1 VSLSEEEI
9 RRITLEAINEL
20 GDKASPALV
29 KSIVANAVNKLDGG
43 TQTEVPTEKKERK
56 FDRAILTSF
65 GINRPGVVAQITALL
80 SEAEC
85 DLRDIS
91 QKIMEDF
98 YTLIMIVDLSNS
110 KYSMK
115 ELDEKL
121 NAIAE
126 KLNIKIFLQHE
137 EVFRQMHRI

>member
-1 VSLSEEEI
+1 MSLSEEEI

-20 GDKASPALV
+20 GEKASPALV
-29 KSIVANAVNKLDGG
+29 KNIVTNAINKIEGG
-43 TQTEVPTEKKERK
+43 EALPESTATKK

-80 SEAEC
+80 SEAQC

-110 KYSMK
+110 KYGLK
-115 ELDEKL
+115 ELEEKL
-121 NAIAE
+121 KIVAK
-126 KLNIKIFLQHE
+126 KLNVKIFLQHE

>member
-1 VSLSEEEI
+1 MSLSEEEI
-9 RRITLEAINEL
+9 RKITLEAINEL
-20 GDKASPALV
+20 GEKASPALV
-29 KSIVANAVNKLDGG
+29 KEIVSNAVTKIEGG
-43 TQTEVPTEKKERK
+43 EPLKINEEASSKK

-80 SEAEC
+80 SEAQC

-98 YTLIMIVDLSNS
+98 YTLIMIIDLSNS
-110 KYSMK
+110 KYSLK
-115 ELDEKL
+115 ELSAKL
-121 NAIAE
+121 NEIAE

-137 EVFRQMHRI
+137 EIFRQMHRI

>member
-9 RRITLEAINEL
+9 RKITLEAINEL
-20 GDKASPALV
+20 GEKASPALV
-29 KSIVANAVNKLDGG
+29 KEIVSNAVTKIEGG
-43 TQTEVPTEKKERK
+43 EPLKINEEASSKK

-80 SEAEC
+80 SEAQC

-98 YTLIMIVDLSNS
+98 YTLIMIIDLSNS
-110 KYSMK
+110 KYSLK
-115 ELDEKL
+115 ELSAKL
-121 NAIAE
+121 NEIAE

-137 EVFRQMHRI
+137 EIFRQMHRI

>member
-1 VSLSEEEI
+1 MSLSEEEI

-29 KSIVANAVNKLDGG
+29 KSIVSNAVNKIDGDAAIPKA
-43 TQTEVPTEKKERK
+43 ESEKK

-80 SEAEC
+80 SEAQC

-98 YTLIMIVDLSNS
+98 YTLIMIVDMSNS

-115 ELDEKL
+115 ELDDKL
-121 NAIAE
+121 NAVAE

>member
-1 VSLSEEEI
+1 MSLSEEEI
-9 RRITLEAINEL
+9 RKITLEAINEL

-29 KSIVANAVNKLDGG
+29 KSVVSNAINKIDGNF
-43 TQTEVPTEKKERK
+43 EIPKEERTK
-56 FDRAILTSF
+56 NFDRAILTSF

-121 NAIAE
+121 NAIAD
-126 KLNIKIFLQHE
+126 KLNIKVFLQHE

>member
-1 VSLSEEEI
+1 MSLTEEEI

-20 GDKASPALV
+20 GEKASPALV
-29 KSIVANAVNKLDGG
+29 KSVVAGAVAKMDGSVEAPKTENA
-43 TQTEVPTEKKERK
+43 RK

-65 GINRPGVVAQITALL
+65 GINRPGVVARITALL

-98 YTLIMIVDLSNS
+98 YTLIMIVDMSNS
-110 KYSMK
+110 KYGLK

-121 NAIAE
+121 GAIAE

>member
-1 VSLSEEEI
+1 MSLSEEEI
-9 RRITLEAINEL
+9 RKITLEAINEL
-20 GDKASPALV
+20 GEKASPALV
-29 KSIVANAVNKLDGG
+29 KQIVSNAVNKIEGG
-43 TQTEVPTEKKERK
+43 EPLKINEGASSKK

-80 SEAEC
+80 SEAQC

-98 YTLIMIVDLSNS
+98 YTLIMIIDLSNS
-110 KYSMK
+110 KYSLK
-115 ELDEKL
+115 ELSAKL
-121 NAIAE
+121 NEIAE

-137 EVFRQMHRI
+137 EIFRQMHRI

>member
-1 VSLSEEEI
+1 MSLSEEEI

-20 GDKASPALV
+20 GEKASPALV
-29 KSIVANAVNKLDGG
+29 KSIVENAVNKIDGG
-43 TQTEVPTEKKERK
+43 EIPKAENVRK

-80 SEAEC
+80 SEAQC

-98 YTLIMIVDLSNS
+98 FTLIMIVDMSNS
-110 KYSMK
+110 KYGLK

>member
-9 RRITLEAINEL
+9 RKITLEAINEL

-29 KSIVANAVNKLDGG
+29 KQIVSNAVNKLDGNVEIPG
-43 TQTEVPTEKKERK
+43 EKENKK
-56 FDRAILTSF
+56 IDRAILTSF

-80 SEAEC
+80 SEAQC

-98 YTLIMIVDLSNS
+98 FTLIMIVDLSAS
-110 KYSMK
+110 KYGMK

-137 EVFRQMHRI
+137 EIFRQMHRI

>member
-1 VSLSEEEI
+1 MSLSEEEI
-9 RRITLEAINEL
+9 RKITLEAINEL

-29 KSIVANAVNKLDGG
+29 KSVVSNAINKIDGNFEIPKEE
-43 TQTEVPTEKKERK
+43 QTKN

-121 NAIAE
+121 NAIAD
-126 KLNIKIFLQHE
+126 KLNIKVFLQHE